1 MAKIVSKKRDT
12 RSVRKLKDSV
22 ESLKMVNEILRG
34 DIERYKTQRS
44 LKEEL
49 FDKTNTA
56 AGILME
62 KNRELN
68 KSLAVATNKLS
79 ELSGE
84 KSELET
90 RLAETKERLDWFE
103 KKALETHVQLKEL
116 DKELN
121 HLRNQRDDLQATNTT
136 LLFRNRELD
145 SKVIDCLHDIEVN
158 KAANKEILG
167 AIKPD
172 HLLSNIQK
180 QVIEWNK
187 RNFGEHFPIPVINM
201 IESFLGHG
209 LFHEHGVPSDQ
220 QRLIDEL
227 KRSVGYRY
235 LLGMMEE
242 LGEVTH
248 VHLKREQHIRE
259 GLDPEKCDELI
270 KDGIGDLLN
279 YAICY
284 CESQGTDLISCLQ
297 HAWKQIKDRDWTQE
311 KKQGYVINERDVE
324 RYKTHRSKFP
334 MEL

>member
-1 MAKIVSKKRDT
+1 LI
-12 RSVRKLKDSV
+12 
-22 ESLKMVNEILRG
+22 
-34 DIERYKTQRS
+34 
-44 LKEEL
+44 
-49 FDKTNTA
+49 
-56 AGILME
+56 
-62 KNRELN
+62 
-68 KSLAVATNKLS
+68 KSLSVSTNKLS
-79 ELSGE
+79 ELSDG

-90 RLAETKERLDWFE
+90 KLAETKERLDWFE

-201 IESFLGHG
+201 IENFLAHG

-248 VHLKREQHIRE
+248 VHLKREQQIRE
-259 GLDPEKCDELI
+259 GLNPDECDKLI

-297 HAWKQIKDRDWTQE
+297 VSWEQIKDRDWTQE
-311 KKQGYVINERDVE
+311 RKQGFVINERDVE
-324 RYKTHRSKFP
+324 RYKTHRSKYP